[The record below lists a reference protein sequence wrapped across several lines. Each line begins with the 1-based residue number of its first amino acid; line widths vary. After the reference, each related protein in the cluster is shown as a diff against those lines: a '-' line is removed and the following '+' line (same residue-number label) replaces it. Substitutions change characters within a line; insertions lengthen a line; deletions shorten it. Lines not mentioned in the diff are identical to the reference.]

1 MNRHMSKAGLLLAV
15 FTLLCLAGPMM
26 AQDALPF
33 QGTVSGS
40 STRSATNDPCLFLVT
55 ISGAGQATY
64 LGNFT
69 WQSTHTLNVCTTPFT
84 VSGGSLTLT
93 AADGDQLFGTYT
105 GTSHVI
111 PNTTPPVIA
120 FDVTITITGGTGRF
134 ANTTGTIEG
143 TGQADTGTGA
153 ATATLAGTI
162 SSVGPD

>member
-1 MNRHMSKAGLLLAV
+1 MNRHMWKAGLLLAV

-26 AQDALPF
+26 AQDELPF
-33 QGTVSGS
+33 RGTVSGS
-40 STRSATNDPCLFLVT
+40 STRSPIDSCHFLVT
-55 ISGAGQATY
+55 ISAEGQATY

-69 WQSTHTLNVCTTPFT
+69 WQSTHTLNVCTNPFT
-84 VSGGSLTLT
+84 VSGGSVTLT